1 MKSGAKEI
9 IVLGR
14 KVVEGF
20 KCCHSGSGANREQS
34 VDLTGRSTVHKQSKG
49 LGFWILESLHARLAV
64 GLSLSLKTTALE
76 GDTGDG
82 GNGDCHDEQARRAGV
97 AACL

>member
-49 LGFWILESLHARLAV
+49 LEFWILDLGKS
-64 GLSLSLKTTALE
+64 S
-76 GDTGDG
+76 
-82 GNGDCHDEQARRAGV
+82 RATCSRTFFV
-97 AACL
+97 FKDDSS

>member
-20 KCCHSGSGANREQS
+20 KCCHSFSGANREQS

-49 LGFWILESLHARLAV
+49 LGLWTLFTRDSS
-64 GLSLSLKTTALE
+64 GTSLSLKTPTCLK
-76 GDTGDG
+76 GNTGDG
-82 GNGDCHDEQARRAGV
+82 GNGVCHDERARRAGA